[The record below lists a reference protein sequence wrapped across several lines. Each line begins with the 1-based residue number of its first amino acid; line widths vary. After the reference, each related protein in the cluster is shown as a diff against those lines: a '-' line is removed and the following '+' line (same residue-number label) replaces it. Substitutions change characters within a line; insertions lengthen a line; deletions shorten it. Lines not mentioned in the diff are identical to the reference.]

1 LARSSPLNLLLA
13 EDNLPDALLVREA
26 IRMEGLPVEIHAATD
41 GEQAVEFILRAENDP
56 DAPCPDIL
64 LLDLN
69 LPKLDG
75 FEVVRRI
82 RAGTR
87 CKNLVVLIV
96 TSSDSPSDRKKA
108 AEFGLEYFRKP
119 TSYQEFLK
127 LGAVVKRCMEEN
139 RLL

>member
-1 LARSSPLNLLLA
+1 MNLLLA

-26 IRMEGLPVEIHAATD
+26 IRLECLPVEIYTAKD
-41 GEQAVEFILRAENDP
+41 GEEAIDFISRAEKDP
-56 DAPCPDIL
+56 EAPCPDIL

-87 CKNLVVLIV
+87 CKDLVVLVV
-96 TSSDSPSDRKKA
+96 TSSDSPSDRRKA
-108 AEFGLEYFRKP
+108 AEFGLQYFRKP

-127 LGAVVKRCMEEN
+127 LGSVLKRCLQEN
-139 RLL
+139 QLL